1 MGSPVSV
8 VIAEIV
14 MQTIENQIFDRSSNN
29 HLFWYRYVDDIISCV
44 PKVKLPETLQLIN
57 SINPAI

>member
-14 MQTIENQIFDRSSNN
+14 MQNMEQSIIPMIQDKMI
-29 HLFWYRYVDDIISCV
+29 FWYRYVDDIIACLKNDAIDTS
-44 PKVKLPETLQLIN
+44 LSIIININN
-57 SINPAI
+57 SI